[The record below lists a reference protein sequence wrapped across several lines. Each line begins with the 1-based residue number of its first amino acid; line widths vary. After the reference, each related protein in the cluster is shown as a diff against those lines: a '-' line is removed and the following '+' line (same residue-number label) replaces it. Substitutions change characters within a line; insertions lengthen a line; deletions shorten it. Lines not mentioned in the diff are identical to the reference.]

1 MSKRIILNADEIIT
15 CPECEHEFELRDGIT
30 QQTIERYADE
40 YDAAMSEERERLRQT
55 AEKEAQRQAARSF
68 ESRITELTEKLEE
81 TKQDSDKLKKEINH
95 AKEKAAK
102 EARADAEARLKEFQE
117 DLANKDK
124 KLDEYRSQ
132 ELQLRQS
139 MSKLEE
145 DRKEFEVKL
154 QRQLNEEKEKIQKQV
169 SDDFNMREAE
179 LRKKIEDAQKANED
193 LKRKLEQGSSQLQGE
208 VLELELEGILGS
220 SFPLDEV
227 VEVKK
232 GVRGADITQTVMTR
246 TGTICGKIIWEA
258 KRAENWSNAWVAK
271 LKDDQHEAG
280 AETAVLVT
288 TAFPHDT
295 HEPFLFEEDIWI
307 VRPYA
312 VRPVAEALRM
322 TLIEKQKQKLVEHG
336 KSEKMEAVY
345 DYLCSPQFA
354 QKIRGVVDAY
364 QAMKMDLEKEKAAM
378 QRLWKKRESQL
389 DRITAN
395 MMGMSGELQGIAE
408 DALPA
413 LEKIGQLP
421 ELDDD

>member
-15 CPECEHEFELRDGIT
+15 CPDCSHEFQLRDGIT
-30 QQTIERYADE
+30 QQTIERYAD
-40 YDAAMSEERERLRQT
+40 DFDSAMAEEREKFRHT
-55 AEKEAQRQAARSF
+55 AEKEAERHAARAF
-68 ESRITELTEKLEE
+68 ESRISELN
-81 TKQDSDKLKKEINH
+81 DKLDESNKSSNKLKQEMEN
-95 AKEKAAK
+95 AKEKAAN
-102 EARADAEARLKEFQE
+102 EARVDAELKLKEFEE

-132 ELQLRQS
+132 EIKLRRD
-139 MSKLEE
+139 MNKLDE

-169 SDDFNMREAE
+169 ADEFNMREAE

-208 VLELELEGILGS
+208 VLELEIEETLKT
-220 SFPLDEV
+220 SFPLDDV

-232 GVRGADITQTVMTR
+232 GVRGADVTQTVMTR
-246 TGTICGKIIWEA
+246 TGTICGKISWEA

-280 AETAVLVT
+280 AEIAVLVT
-288 TAFPHDT
+288 TAFPRDT
-295 HEPFLFEEDIWI
+295 HEPFIFEQDIWI

-322 TLIEKQKQKLVEHG
+322 TLIEKQKQKLTEHG
-336 KSEKMEAVY
+336 KNEKMEALY

-364 QAMKMDLEKEKAAM
+364 QAMKIDLEKEKAAM
-378 QRLWKKRESQL
+378 QRLWKKREAQL
-389 DRITAN
+389 ERITSN

-413 LEKIGQLP
+413 LEDIGQFP
-421 ELDDD
+421 EIEK

>member
-1 MSKRIILNADEIIT
+1 M
-15 CPECEHEFELRDGIT
+15 
-30 QQTIERYADE
+30 
-40 YDAAMSEERERLRQT
+40 
-55 AEKEAQRQAARSF
+55 
-68 ESRITELTEKLEE
+68 
-81 TKQDSDKLKKEINH
+81 
-95 AKEKAAK
+95 
-102 EARADAEARLKEFQE
+102 KEFQE
-117 DLANKDK
+117 DLLSKDK

-208 VLELELEGILGS
+208 VLELELEGVLGS

-364 QAMKMDLEKEKAAM
+364 QAMKTDLEKEKAAM
-378 QRLWKKRESQL
+378 QRLWKKREAQL

-413 LEKIGQLP
+413 LDNIGQLP